1 MAMTD
6 SVFSWWFFFFVK
18 VQGGEDHLDILLTIS
33 EVKDFSR
40 GFHWKSIGGKA
51 GPSGSTILS
60 GPISRLNNN
69 EE

>member
-1 MAMTD
+1 M
-6 SVFSWWFFFFVK
+6 K

-40 GFHWKSIGGKA
+40 GFHWKSIRGKA